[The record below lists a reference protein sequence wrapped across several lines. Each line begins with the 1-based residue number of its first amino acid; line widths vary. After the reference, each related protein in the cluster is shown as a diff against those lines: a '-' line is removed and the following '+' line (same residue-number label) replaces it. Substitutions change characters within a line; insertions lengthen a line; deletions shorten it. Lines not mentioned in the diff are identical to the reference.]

1 MYVHLYIIYIRITY
15 IYTYDT
21 MYRRDVIVGAVFELT
36 SKRIALYIVNTYD
49 SNIHSAH

>member
-1 MYVHLYIIYIRITY
+1 MYVHLYIIYIRTL
-15 IYTYDT
+15 TRC
-21 MYRRDVIVGAVFELT
+21 YRRDMIVGAVFELT

>member
-1 MYVHLYIIYIRITY
+1 MYVHLYIIYI
-15 IYTYDT
+15 YTYTDT